1 MHRLRLILP
10 MILLLS
16 ALPAQAAELVMFE
29 SAGCSY
35 CLRWNRE
42 IGPIYPKTSEGRI
55 AHLRRV
61 DINEPRP
68 ADLAG
73 IHGIVYTPTFV
84 LLHNGKEVGRI
95 TGYGGEDFFWG
106 MLAEL
111 VGKLPKT
118 DATRAPRHRSTA
130 SQ

>member
-1 MHRLRLILP
+1 MQGLRLILP
-10 MILLLS
+10 MILLLL

-29 SAGCSY
+29 SAGCGY

-42 IGPIYPKTSEGRI
+42 IGPIYPKTDEGR
-55 AHLRRV
+55 AAPLRRV
-61 DINEPRP
+61 DIAGPRP

-111 VGKLPKT
+111 VRKLPKT
-118 DATRAPRHRSTA
+118 DAAPRPPGRSAT